1 MYHSR
6 LAADS
11 SCIQHSTLRIYSAPV
26 GVAENCDERVCLSVC
41 LSVREHISRTTCPIF
56 TNFCERSYTAAALR

>member
-26 GVAENCDERVCLSVC
+26 GVAEYCDERVYLFVC
-41 LSVREHISRTTCPIF
+41 LSVRPRAYLQNYMSDLHQF
-56 TNFCERSYTAAALR
+56 L